1 MQELYKF
8 KQINAEIT
16 ESQESCFVKQYFSYM
31 KYSFIVQHDYITSI
45 KTIIL
50 EKPFLTKQ
58 ASNIVHLMYYYAI
71 IDEDFNNQF
80 NNFKLTEEFT
90 QNYKKLKNL
99 EETI

>member
-58 ASNIVHLMYYYAI
+58 ASNRVHLMYYYAI
-71 IDEDFNNQF
+71 IDEDLNNQF